1 LKTFKKIIL
10 LDTHSIMTSSS
21 KDLADTYQKKT
32 QLEHI
37 KDAPDTYIGGIEED
51 RVRNWTMKGDKMEHH
66 EYGFIPGLYKCFDEG
81 IVNCR
86 DHWVRLREKKK
97 AGEKN
102 IVPMTLID
110 IDVNVETG
118 IITMVNNG
126 NGIDIAKHP
135 EHKFWIPEMIF
146 GHLMT
151 STNYKKTD
159 KKITGGKNGFGFKL
173 VLIYSTWGRVETV
186 DHVRGKRY
194 VQEFKD
200 NLSTICK
207 PKITKAPNVK
217 PYTKVQFKLD
227 FARFGIDGFNE
238 DIFNLLKKRTFD
250 IAAVTDRSVKVKFN
264 NEIVPVRTF
273 EDYLDLYIGS
283 KSETSRIFEKADRF
297 EYGVCL
303 SPLDE
308 FTQVSFVNGVYT
320 SKGGKHIDYIL
331 NQIIKKVSTY
341 IFVKKKIKVKSATI
355 KEQLMLF
362 VNSTIENPSFDS
374 QTKNY
379 LNTPASRF
387 GTKCEVS
394 DKFIEQIIKKLGVM
408 EAAISLTEIKE
419 TRAAKKTDGRKTT
432 NIKGIPKL
440 TDAIWAGGRKSWESV
455 LILTEGD
462 SAKAGVMS
470 GLSKEDRKKYGV
482 FPLRGKLQ
490 NVKDITQKK
499 LNDNAEITSI
509 KKILGLEV
517 GKKYTLEEAKK
528 SLRYGSVMFMTDQ
541 DLDGAHIKGL
551 CINLFHSQWPE
562 LMQLNSFLGFMN
574 TPIIKAKKGSGENSF
589 YTEQEYY
596 DWKTANNNGK
606 GWTIK
611 YFKGLGTSTAKE
623 FKEYFADKKVV
634 TFEYGGEECDDALD
648 KVFNKK
654 RADDRKEWLRKYD
667 KDAIVEIKSGSI
679 SYQEFADREMIH
691 FSKYDCE
698 RSIPNLMDGNKISTR
713 KILFAA
719 FKRNLVKEVKVG
731 QFAGYVSEHSCY
743 HHGEQSL
750 VGAIIGQAQEF
761 MGSNNI
767 NPFMPKGQFGTR
779 LKGGKDH
786 ASERYIFTNLTPITK
801 FIYPQND
808 NPVLNYLDDD
818 GTPVEPEWYAPIIP
832 MACINGGKGI
842 GTGFS
847 CDIPSYNPLHIIK
860 YLEYKLDDTIST
872 KPDIDIYYEGFKG
885 TTKKIQNQRYLLKG
899 KYEIIGTDQIRV
911 TELPVG
917 TWTEDY
923 KAFLETLMDDKN
935 KKGKVWVKSYTDM
948 STDTE
953 VDFNI
958 KLVSSGINKLLP
970 KKADY
975 GCNLLEKTFRLYT
988 TKSETNMYLFDHDQ
1002 KLSKYENVYD
1012 IIDTY
1017 FPVRLDLY
1025 QKRKEYM
1032 IKQLEREVMILHN
1045 KAKFIEEQC
1054 EDVIDLRRKKKAQVI
1069 DMLKDRQYD
1078 VIDEDEEFKYL
1089 RSMRIEQ
1096 VEEENIKKLRA
1107 DRDTKIIELDLLKKT
1122 APETMWKTELESL
1135 KSQYTLYRKNRGNRM
1150 KGVKSKVTVKKKNRK
1165 AKIKSKK

>member
-1 LKTFKKIIL
+1 
-10 LDTHSIMTSSS
+10 M
-21 KDLADTYQKKT
+21 
-32 QLEHI
+32 
-37 KDAPDTYIGGIEED
+37 
-51 RVRNWTMKGDKMEHH
+51 
-66 EYGFIPGLYKCFDEG
+66 
-81 IVNCR
+81 
-86 DHWVRLREKKK
+86 
-97 AGEKN
+97 
-102 IVPMTLID
+102 
-110 IDVNVETG
+110 
-118 IITMVNNG
+118 
-126 NGIDIAKHP
+126 
-135 EHKFWIPEMIF
+135 
-146 GHLMT
+146 
-151 STNYKKTD
+151 
-159 KKITGGKNGFGFKL
+159 
-173 VLIYSTWGRVETV
+173 
-186 DHVRGKRY
+186 
-194 VQEFKD
+194 
-200 NLSTICK
+200 
-207 PKITKAPNVK
+207 
-217 PYTKVQFKLD
+217 
-227 FARFGIDGFNE
+227 
-238 DIFNLLKKRTFD
+238 
-250 IAAVTDRSVKVKFN
+250 
-264 NEIVPVRTF
+264 
-273 EDYLDLYIGS
+273 
-283 KSETSRIFEKADRF
+283 
-297 EYGVCL
+297 
-303 SPLDE
+303 
-308 FTQVSFVNGVYT
+308 
-320 SKGGKHIDYIL
+320 
-331 NQIIKKVSTY
+331 
-341 IFVKKKIKVKSATI
+341 
-355 KEQLMLF
+355 
-362 VNSTIENPSFDS
+362 
-374 QTKNY
+374 
-379 LNTPASRF
+379 
-387 GTKCEVS
+387 
-394 DKFIEQIIKKLGVM
+394 
-408 EAAISLTEIKE
+408 
-419 TRAAKKTDGRKTT
+419 
-432 NIKGIPKL
+432 
-440 TDAIWAGGRKSWESV
+440 
-455 LILTEGD
+455 
-462 SAKAGVMS
+462 
-470 GLSKEDRKKYGV
+470 
-482 FPLRGKLQ
+482 
-490 NVKDITQKK
+490 
-499 LNDNAEITSI
+499 
-509 KKILGLEV
+509 
-517 GKKYTLEEAKK
+517 
-528 SLRYGSVMFMTDQ
+528 
-541 DLDGAHIKGL
+541 

-589 YTEQEYY
+589 YTEQEYH